1 MDRQPS
7 LLQFIGIAVFM
18 TIVAVFVA
26 GNFTLGETFQSRL
39 LVYLS
44 VFAVGQTTVTYLM
57 IQRWLESAESNG
69 IDSHQN
75 ETTNSPPGD

>member
-18 TIVAVFVA
+18 TVAAVFVA
-26 GNFTLGETFQSRL
+26 GNIQLGESFQSRL

-44 VFAVGQTTVTYLM
+44 VFTVAQTTVTYLM
-57 IQRWLESAESNG
+57 IQRWLEYAESNG
-69 IDSHQN
+69 TGPRQE
-75 ETTNSPPGD
+75 ETTNSTPGD